1 SWPER
6 RCAKPKKGEALPKGP
21 SEAPG
26 PAHPTGDRAAMITLA
41 PPVPTRPGDVITLAP
56 NVLSMRHWDRLLG
69 GALYAATP
77 RVPWADAPSA
87 AGDLACS
94 ASSSSVSP
102 CGASSRTSA
111 CPPRPR
117 HPPERATRPR
127 TWTSSSPPASSTSG
141 WRREMGP
148 RGGGPSPEGPGEGG
162 VRLGR
167 AQLGTRSSASGPGG
181 ASSGRYVNARCT
193 RGHLDRA
200 GAFGLPALKT
210 SFRLA
215 RRRWVRAVRRSRVP

>member
-1 SWPER
+1 SVPEL

-117 HPPERATRPR
+117 HPPQRATRPR
-127 TWTSSSPPASSTSG
+127 TWTSSSPRGGPEPGRPGRGRGATWTSST
-141 WRREMGP
+141 RYAFQRERTRWSVVWALCERP
-148 RGGGPSPEGPGEGG
+148 LHPG
-162 VRLGR
+162 
-167 AQLGTRSSASGPGG
+167 AP
-181 ASSGRYVNARCT
+181 
-193 RGHLDRA
+193 
-200 GAFGLPALKT
+200 
-210 SFRLA
+210 
-215 RRRWVRAVRRSRVP
+215 